1 MPLSNELVSDFVKL
15 VKNNEKKASEETLYG
30 TAVQYN
36 DQIYVRLDGSD
47 RITPVNTTTNVR
59 VGDRVMVLL
68 KNHTATVT
76 GNLTSPS
83 ASNNDVK
90 EVDKKI
96 DEIADEVTTLLYIAS
111 SQGNVFKNTNV
122 STVFSITIF
131 RGTQRI
137 TDSQTMKAEFG
148 DGAYLQWKYQTKD
161 SDEYLM
167 VPPEDERI
175 LEDGFKFK
183 VSPNDI
189 DTKGIYTC
197 DLIVE

>member
-15 VKNNEKKASEETLYG
+15 VKNNEKKTSEETLYG

-90 EVDKKI
+90 DVDKKI

-122 STVFSITIF
+122 STVFSVTIF

-137 TDSQTMKAEFG
+137 TDSRTMKTEFG

-175 LEDGFKFK
+175 LDDGFKFK

>member
-175 LEDGFKFK
+175 LEGGFKFK

-189 DTKGIYTC
+189 YTKGIYTC

>member
-15 VKNNEKKASEETLYG
+15 VKNNEKKTSEETLYG

-131 RGTQRI
+131 RGTHRI

-175 LEDGFKFK
+175 LDDGFKFK

>member
-137 TDSQTMKAEFG
+137 T
-148 DGAYLQWKYQTKD
+148 YLQWKYQTKD

-175 LEDGFKFK
+175 LEGGFKFK